1 MKRRI
6 LTALAGIAAAF
17 LAGFLL
23 LTIQGYPA
31 ARGFF
36 ALFSYSLLSPQAL
49 FNTLYKASP
58 LILTG
63 LSAAAAFGA
72 GVVNLGQPGQFL
84 IGAVAVTVLGIHLP
98 LPPVLMIPVLI
109 LSALAAGAFWS
120 GIAGLLKKQFGMD
133 EFITTLML
141 NFLAKF
147 LTDYLITGPLR
158 DKELYSAMSVPIRAA
173 GWIAS
178 PGGFPLVFLVSI
190 AAFLAVLGY
199 WNTTKSGYEM
209 RMMGLNALF
218 TRTGGC
224 RNRENFTRAVLLSGA
239 LAGLSGALLILGG
252 LQHRFLKGMEANY
265 GWDGVMIAIV
275 AGSSIGAAGIYALF
289 FAVLQTGAMGMEL
302 ETAVPSEF
310 VLVFQA
316 VTVLFVVAIRESA
329 HILIH
334 RTAAALTARKARKA
348 QPPQPPQKFQKAD
361 SG

>member
-1 MKRRI
+1 MKTRI

-23 LTIQGYPA
+23 LSVQGYPA
-31 ARGFF
+31 AAGFS
-36 ALFSYSLLSPQAL
+36 ALFSYSLLSPPAL

-63 LSAAAAFGA
+63 LSASAAFGA
-72 GVVNLGQPGQFL
+72 GVVNLGQVGQFL
-84 IGAVAVTVLGIHLP
+84 IGAVAVTILGIHLT
-98 LPPVLMIPVLI
+98 LPPFLMVPVLI
-109 LSALAAGAFWS
+109 LSALTAGALWS

-141 NFLAKF
+141 NFLAKY
-147 LTDYLITGPLR
+147 LTDYLITGPMR
-158 DKELYSAMSVPIRAA
+158 DKELYSAMSPPIREA

-178 PGGFPLVFLVSI
+178 PGGFPLVFVVSI
-190 AAFLAVLGY
+190 AAFLGVLAY

-209 RMMGLNALF
+209 RMMGLNARF
-218 TRTGGC
+218 TLTGGC
-224 RNRENFTRAVLLSGA
+224 RNKENFTRAILLSGA
-239 LAGLSGALLILGG
+239 LAGLAGALLILGG

-275 AGSSIGAAGIYALF
+275 AGGSIGAAGIYGLF

-302 ETAVPSEF
+302 ETSVPSEF

-316 VTVLFVVAIRESA
+316 VTVLFVVAVRESA
-329 HILIH
+329 HILIN
-334 RTAAALTARKARKA
+334 RINAALKARR
-348 QPPQPPQKFQKAD
+348 AD
-361 SG
+361 TG